1 MLVGGGKLI
10 LTKGDAKF
18 TEAQVHGPDDGVL
31 LLSKGAEAFD
41 DLEAA
46 HGQPPLSGN
55 AGSDQP
61 GDMLEVRDG
70 SIEKSMVPKPPIFV
84 LRPPVLLA

>member
-31 LLSKGAEAFD
+31 LFSKGAEAFD

-46 HGQPPLSGN
+46 HGPAPFIGKC
-55 AGSDQP
+55 G
-61 GDMLEVRDG
+61 
-70 SIEKSMVPKPPIFV
+70 
-84 LRPPVLLA
+84 LRPAQRYYGGPGWGH

>member
-41 DLEAA
+41 DRSIVEAA
-46 HGQPPLSGN
+46 ALTGAKVFMKDSLKDVWGPELIREHPEG
-55 AGSDQP
+55 
-61 GDMLEVRDG
+61 
-70 SIEKSMVPKPPIFV
+70 MVWPEG
-84 LRPPVLLA
+84 

>member
-46 HGQPPLSGN
+46 HSPPPPYQTEGAPTSPAIYRRSGMG
-55 AGSDQP
+55 A
-61 GDMLEVRDG
+61 LK
-70 SIEKSMVPKPPIFV
+70 KS
-84 LRPPVLLA
+84 